1 MLALRWATV
10 ATGAVLALNAAP
22 GRPGIVAGT
31 GILLAYTVARTL
43 RPLPPPGE
51 VQIGIVPLGADLAV
65 ALAAVLVSGGW
76 NSPFVFTLLVGV
88 LLAGFAWGYAGG
100 LTVAAVASAALGLA
114 AVAFPSAGTTPE
126 AASQVALVYA
136 ATAVVAGFARRLFL
150 EAEAHQAVF
159 ADRVARLTEANSLL
173 SQLTRVAQT
182 LPSSL
187 DLGDTLASAMGH
199 VRQLFEF
206 TGATIL
212 VFDAATGTW
221 RAEAAAGLPAPAPVT
236 TDDLPMPARLAAER
250 TRIEAEPDLDGP
262 AGPGFWDDSGSGLYG
277 PLVARGRLVALLA
290 IEHTE
295 PAHFGVREV
304 DVLGGWVEPLALAID
319 NGLSFD
325 RLRMLGADA
334 ERDRLARNLHD
345 RIGQGLAYVG
355 LELDRLSRQAAPGA
369 ELVHLRQEVGSLLAE
384 VRETL
389 RQLRTRVT
397 ETAGLGDL
405 AAAYL
410 PRFAERTGLATNFVD
425 LPGDGRPGRLPVP
438 VEQELWRIL
447 QEALSNVERH
457 ARASKVEVTWTCD
470 GSRGRLEVCDDGCG
484 FEPSAGSGATSGIMA
499 MRERAN
505 SIGARLVVESA
516 PGRGTRVAVEVE
528 V

>member
-1 MLALRWATV
+1 L
-10 ATGAVLALNAAP
+10 
-22 GRPGIVAGT
+22 
-31 GILLAYTVARTL
+31 
-43 RPLPPPGE
+43 
-51 VQIGIVPLGADLAV
+51 
-65 ALAAVLVSGGW
+65 
-76 NSPFVFTLLVGV
+76 
-88 LLAGFAWGYAGG
+88 
-100 LTVAAVASAALGLA
+100 ASAGLGLA
-114 AVAFPSAGTTPE
+114 AVAFPSARTTPD

-136 ATAVVAGFARRLFL
+136 ATGVVAGFARRLFL
-150 EAEAHQAVF
+150 EVEARQAVF
-159 ADRVARLTEANSLL
+159 ADRMARLTEANSLL

-187 DLGDTLASAMGH
+187 DLGDTLAAAMGH
-199 VRQLFEF
+199 LRQLFDF
-206 TGATIL
+206 SGATIL
-212 VFDAATGTW
+212 VSDAATGTW
-221 RAEAAAGLPAPAPVT
+221 RAEAAAGLPAPPPAT
-236 TDDLPMPARLAAER
+236 TDGLPPPARVAAQR
-250 TRIEAEPDLDGP
+250 ARPEAASDLQGPD
-262 AGPGFWDDSGSGLYG
+262 GPGFWADSRSGLYG

-295 PAHFGVREV
+295 PARFGAREV
-304 DVLGGWVEPLALAID
+304 EVLAGLAEPLALAID

-355 LELDRLSRQAAPGA
+355 LELDRLSRQESPGP
-369 ELVHLRQEVGSLLAE
+369 ELVRLRQEVGSLLAE

-397 ETAGLGDL
+397 ETAGLADL
-405 AAAYL
+405 IEAYL
-410 PRFAERTGLATNFVD
+410 PRFAERTGVAARFASTAS
-425 LPGDGRPGRLPVP
+425 GRLPVP

-457 ARASKVEVTWTCD
+457 AGATRVDVSWASD
-470 GSRGRLEVCDDGCG
+470 SSRGRLDVSDDGGG
-484 FEPSAGSGATSGIMA
+484 FEPSAAGGGTSGIMA

-505 SIGARLVVESA
+505 SIGARLILESS
-516 PGRGTRVAVEVE
+516 PGGGTRVAVEVE